1 MYEITVEYPG
11 SKPRSFIDVLHS
23 RTWELDKQPCLYVG
37 DSQVGPPNK
46 VPNLNNS
53 VIEGDYTDYIIT
65 TLFSTDYKYS
75 HFERTQC

>member
-11 SKPRSFIDVLHS
+11 SKPRSFVGVLHS
-23 RTWELDKQPCLYVG
+23 RTWELDKRPCLYVG
-37 DSQVGPPNK
+37 DSQAGPTDE
-46 VPNLNNS
+46 VPTLNDS

-75 HFERTQC
+75 HFERTRC